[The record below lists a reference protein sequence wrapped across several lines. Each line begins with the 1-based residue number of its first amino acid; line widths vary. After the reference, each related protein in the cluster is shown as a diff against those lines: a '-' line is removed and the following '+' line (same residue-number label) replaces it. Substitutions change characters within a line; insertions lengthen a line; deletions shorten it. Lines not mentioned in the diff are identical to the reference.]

1 MPTEPSSTPEPT
13 EVTAE
18 PELSLAEHEA
28 QFGEASKAP
37 EASPP
42 ARAGESDD
50 APSDAPSST
59 TTERDASGKFIK
71 TRQRAR
77 SQGAGQDDVAEISA
91 QTKRIRDAE
100 AALGIEQKPGESARV
115 FELRRRAEI
124 AEGFRAAR
132 QTATTRPAEPPRA
145 QVAAPARPEAAPAVG
160 PPAKPKI
167 DDFQD
172 YGEYVEA
179 LADYK
184 IAEARIKD
192 RETAQHEAE
201 GQRLASSWRER
212 TEAAKTTYTDFEAV
226 ALQAPTAIPPGSL
239 VDAWILEHK
248 SGAHVLY
255 HLQKHPDVL
264 SSLLAMPLFD
274 QVDALSLLAQ
284 RLTPGAPSPVATGVS
299 ATPHSST
306 PRPPTPVRT
315 GSVRATHEPPGEEAS
330 LDEFEGFYGGP
341 SARS

>member
-1 MPTEPSSTPEPT
+1 MADDPIDPALTSTPAEPDLSLDEFQEEFPTEGAAVVTPE
-13 EVTAE
+13 V
-18 PELSLAEHEA
+18 
-28 QFGEASKAP
+28 
-37 EASPP
+37 P
-42 ARAGESDD
+42 A
-50 APSDAPSST
+50 SDAPPPAT
-59 TTERDASGKFIK
+59 VAPVDEAARNQRGQFVK

-77 SQGAGQDDVAEISA
+77 SQQATEADVP
-91 QTKRIRDAE
+91 R
-100 AALGIEQKPGESARV
+100 
-115 FELRRRAEI
+115 I
-124 AEGFRAAR
+124 AELTKKLRETEAERDTLKAAR
-132 QTATTRPAEPPRA
+132 SATPPP
-145 QVAAPARPEAAPAVG
+145 VATPAVA
-160 PPAKPKI
+160 PPIPQKATPPLGRPNI

-179 LADYK
+179 LADWK

-315 GSVRATHEPPGEEAS
+315 GSVRATHEPPGDEAS